1 MRFHSD
7 LVPAGPRDDVGT
19 IGTTAAFDLR
29 AVCLVRAIPLY
40 MGLWKGLYVGDD
52 GDGGNSMARFK

>member
-19 IGTTAAFDLR
+19 IGTAAVDLR
-29 AVCLVRAIPLY
+29 AVCLVRAICLY
-40 MGLWKGLYVGDD
+40 MRLWEGIYVGD
-52 GDGGNSMARFK
+52 GGEYMDEV